1 VEFDYQR
8 RYPATINTPAETDI
22 ARAASEAVADEDA
35 IRQDMPASMG
45 AEDFSFML
53 QKKPG
58 AYIWMG
64 NGSAEGG
71 RNLHNPN
78 YDFNDEALTIGVEY
92 WIEVA
97 RRALTRNSMP

>member
-8 RYPATINTPAETDI
+8 RYPATINTSAETDI
-22 ARAASEAVADEDA
+22 ARAASEAVAGEDA

-64 NGSAEGG
+64 NGSAESG

-78 YDFNDEALTIGVEY
+78 YDFNDEALIVGVQY

-97 RRALTRNSMP
+97 RRALGRNSVA